1 MMTIELSKQARAEAI
16 ASIQRYFREEMPEP
30 IGDLP
35 AGLLLNFF
43 LEEVGPAIYNKAIG
57 DAQARLQQRV
67 ADLDGEL
74 YADEF
79 QYWARLAAKRKKTAG
94 SR

>member
-1 MMTIELSKQARAEAI
+1 MELSKQTRADAI
-16 ASIQRYFREEMPEP
+16 ASLQRYFDENMTEP

-43 LEEVGPAIYNKAIG
+43 LEEIGPAIYNQAIA
-57 DAQARLQQRV
+57 DAQTRVQQRV
-67 ADLDGEL
+67 ADLSGEL

-79 QYWARLAAKRKKTAG
+79 PYWPKVDAKRK
-94 SR
+94 SRR